1 MSFVVGGQRDCG
13 RKRKLSSPP
22 PHRRTCSNFVQ
33 SYSSLSA
40 FSPFAI
46 QYHVVCQYL
55 TYMASAPVARECT
68 VSGLESVLAFLSEVP
83 FVPHAS
89 KPPGFVSLQKLCQRR
104 TPYALSHSTCQ
115 LPVPTHTHSTRQ
127 LPVCRTPYALSHTAH
142 ASFPPQAA
150 CSLTQHTRE
159 TVQSTFITCHAFLFF
174 ARTLQDPSKASQIS

>member
-1 MSFVVGGQRDCG
+1 MVVKEIVVERGNYPPLRHTEELALISCS
-13 RKRKLSSPP
+13 RSPRFLLF
-22 PHRRTCSNFVQ
+22 HR
-33 SYSSLSA
+33 
-40 FSPFAI
+40 FALE
-46 QYHVVCQYL
+46 YHVVCQHL

-127 LPVCRTPYALSHTAH
+127 LPVCRTPYALSHRTRKLPVARRMLTHIAH
-142 ASFPPQAA
+142 ASFHSQLTHIVHASFPSHAV
-150 CSLTQHTRE
+150 CSHAQHM
-159 TVQSTFITCHAFLFF
+159 
-174 ARTLQDPSKASQIS
+174 PASRPNSHT